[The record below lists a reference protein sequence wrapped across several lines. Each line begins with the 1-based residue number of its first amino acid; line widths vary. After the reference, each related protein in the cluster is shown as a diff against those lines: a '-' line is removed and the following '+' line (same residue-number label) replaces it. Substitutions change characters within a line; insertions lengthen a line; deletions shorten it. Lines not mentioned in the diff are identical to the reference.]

1 MDYKVL
7 ETTTRAA
14 SIGKA
19 LNPVTMLPRPICF
32 VIIKDGYDIASE
44 CAYQD
49 IIAGIKKKVPVM
61 CEGSVPWA
69 AKDILS
75 KGQNAILIINS
86 SAPGDLH
93 HTLSDIQTVVENK
106 GGSIVGICVKSARH
120 SPNSVPD
127 FFVKLAKSGVLSCAI
142 TAYL

>member
-7 ETTTRAA
+7 ETTIRAT

-19 LNPVTMLPRPICF
+19 LRPLALLPQPMCV
-32 VIIKDGYDIASE
+32 VIIKDGYNITSE
-44 CAYQD
+44 CVHQD
-49 IIAGIKKKVPVM
+49 IISEIKKKIPVM

-75 KGQNAILIINS
+75 KGQNAILTIS
-86 SAPGDLH
+86 GSTPGDLH
-93 HTLSDIQTVVENK
+93 HTLSDIQAVVEKK
-106 GGSIVGICVKSARH
+106 GGSVVGICVKSARH

-127 FFVKLAKSGVLSCAI
+127 FFVRLTKSGVLSCTI